1 MKSRIVA
8 YNLKCYWSREYLDLA
23 TFCERQGLP
32 DYFNTLTA
40 NDGWVELKAMLG
52 GQAPHFRPV
61 ESTLLLMQKYR
72 DIKDLLWGRRC
83 IFGRATDHW
92 QRIEFQ
98 NRGALHVHLLL
109 WVDDRVADR
118 SGKVV
123 ATVPSLLMKRHFG
136 PRFSSTK
143 STTVERDG
151 ATRRENLNCA
161 STGSRTSYRIG
172 TVSLTV
178 GCVTITPGLSGR
190 MRELCPT
197 TRSCSQPGTVISTSS
212 V

>member
-1 MKSRIVA
+1 MPCWVVRPHT
-8 YNLKCYWSREYLDLA
+8 L
-23 TFCERQGLP
+23 GLS
-32 DYFNTLTA
+32 
-40 NDGWVELKAMLG
+40 KA
-52 GQAPHFRPV
+52 P
-61 ESTLLLMQKYR
+61 LLFMQKYR
-72 DIKDLLWGRRC
+72 DIKDLLWCRKC

-98 NRGALHVHLLL
+98 NRGALHV
-109 WVDDRVADR
+109 
-118 SGKVV
+118 
-123 ATVPSLLMKRHFG
+123 

-190 MRELCPT
+190 TRECLG
-197 TRSCSQPGTVISTSS
+197 RSYRPACDAAWPGEIFGQVCVKSGAHLYDQSEGERE
-212 V
+212 

>member
-1 MKSRIVA
+1 
-8 YNLKCYWSREYLDLA
+8 
-23 TFCERQGLP
+23 
-32 DYFNTLTA
+32 
-40 NDGWVELKAMLG
+40 MLG
-52 GQAPHFRPV
+52 GQAPHVRPV
-61 ESTLLLMQKYR
+61 ESTLLFMQKYR
-72 DIKDLLWGRRC
+72 DIKDLLWGRKC

-109 WVDDRVADR
+109 WVDDGVADDR
-118 SGKVV
+118 ARLWQPCPG
-123 ATVPSLLMKRHFG
+123 LLMKRHSG
-136 PRFSSTK
+136 PKFSSTK

-190 MRELCPT
+190 TRELCPT
-197 TRSCSQPGTVISTSS
+197 TRSCSKLGTVISTSS